1 MTSLLDAPRAS
12 RRSIIRGALAASA
25 LGTASAVGLLDF
37 STAQAIY
44 LRVPRGYR
52 LAWHDE
58 FNQDG
63 RPNPKN
69 WNYER
74 GFVRNHEAQWY
85 QPQNAICRD
94 GRLIIEA
101 RRQRVTNPNY
111 RPTGGWQQ
119 QRKFAQYTSSSLTTG
134 GLHSWKYGIFEMRG
148 RIDIRPGLWPAWWML
163 GVAKPWP
170 ACGEIDIMEYYA
182 GHVNANVAWQNNNGQ
197 AVWRSVFTPVAALH
211 NPRWA
216 ADFHLWVM
224 DWRPEFIR
232 LYMDGHLYNHVDL
245 SQTLDPRFDNF
256 NPFHQP
262 AYMILNLAVGG
273 TAGGNPAGTRFPGL
287 FEVDYVRVYQRS

>member
-1 MTSLLDAPRAS
+1 MNLLDGQAAS
-12 RRSIIRGALAASA
+12 RRMLIRGALATGTLCAAAS
-25 LGTASAVGLLDF
+25 VGLLDY
-37 STAQAIY
+37 STAGATE

-58 FNQDG
+58 FNRDG

-69 WNYER
+69 WNYEH

-85 QPQNAICRD
+85 QPQNAFCRD

-101 RRQRVTNPNY
+101 RRQRVANPHY
-111 RPTGGWQQ
+111 QPSGDWQQ
-119 QRKFAQYTSSSLTTG
+119 RRKFAQYTSSSLTTR
-134 GLHSWKYGIFEMRG
+134 GLHSWKYGIFAMRA

-163 GVAKPWP
+163 GISKPWP

-182 GHVNANVAWQNNNGQ
+182 GHVNANVAWQNSNGQ
-197 AVWRSVFTPVAALH
+197 AVWRSVFTPIAALH

-232 LYMDGHLYNHVDL
+232 LYLDGHLYNHVDL
-245 SQTLDPRFDNF
+245 SQTLDPRFNNF
-256 NPFHQP
+256 NPFHQH

-273 TAGGNPAGTRFPGL
+273 TAGGNPAHTRFPGL
-287 FEVDYVRVYQRS
+287 FEVDDVRVYQRS

>member
-170 ACGEIDIMEYYA
+170 AYGEIDIMEYYA